1 MKNYNFP
8 FLSARQFNRE
18 FLLTTLPARLVAAVT
33 YASVRGKDK
42 EEGAIQRVL
51 NTSRISGIKD
61 FTLAGG
67 DFPNAFVL
75 NWVSQENILI
85 KNGNI
90 ISFDDM
96 TRSAQIIDGQHRIA
110 GIRAAI
116 LEKNEIGD
124 MELPVVI
131 YEALSS
137 RECADIFLSINTEQ
151 KPVARSLVFDL
162 FGIASEDIV
171 DPAAL
176 RARDIALT
184 LHQVENSPYYE
195 LLKMPGAPIR
205 KGGIALS
212 TAVSAIKP
220 LVQEKGVLDQIGVSE
235 LEIQR
240 QIVLNLFRAIGNKYG
255 IKWNDKENVFLYAAG
270 FMAAMQFF
278 QLKLVPYCS
287 GKESFSVATLEKS
300 INLPVESLIWQNE
313 TKGLGGSAA
322 TSLVFD
328 RLVAAFEPDNGKQKV
343 FEV

>member
-1 MKNYNFP
+1 MTNYKFEY
-8 FLSARQFNRE
+8 LKARQFNRE
-18 FLLTTLPARLVAAVT
+18 FILTTLPARLVAGVT

-75 NWVSQENILI
+75 NWVSQENLLI
-85 KNGNI
+85 KAGGT
-90 ISFDDM
+90 ISFNDVA
-96 TRSAQIIDGQHRIA
+96 RSAQIIDGQHRIA

-116 LEKNEIGD
+116 AEKSQIGD
-124 MELPVVI
+124 MDLPVVI
-131 YEALSS
+131 YEDLTS

-184 LHQVENSPYYE
+184 LHQTENSPYYE

-220 LVQEKGVLDQIGVSE
+220 LVQEKGVLEQIGVSE

-240 QIVLNLFRAIGNKYG
+240 QIILNLFKSISNKYAS
-255 IKWNDKENVFLYAAG
+255 KWNDKENVFLYAAG

-278 QLKLVPYCS
+278 QLKLVPYCG
-287 GKESFSVATLEKS
+287 GKESFSITTLDKA
-300 INLPVESLIWQNE
+300 INMPVDSLIWQSE

-328 RLVAAFEPDNGKQKV
+328 RLLAAFEPDVSKIKV
-343 FEV
+343 FEI